1 MVCMVPFGSSIL
13 SKLAS
18 FPVDLSPTTA
28 GDPHA
33 SPVERYNSALFNPF
47 SEHNVATQSRSP
59 GVVGVD
65 PLNSETSQTR
75 LQSPASSLV
84 LISHPVALEE
94 EHDAVPPGPSV
105 LETDSLIFLPGNAA
119 RKCLYHCSWSS
130 CTKSYG
136 TLNHLNAHITM
147 QRHGSKRTPA
157 GEIHTILG

>member
-1 MVCMVPFGSSIL
+1 MVCILPFGSSSIL

-28 GDPHA
+28 GDQHA

-59 GVVGVD
+59 GVD
-65 PLNSETSQTR
+65 PLYSETSRTR

-84 LISHPVALEE
+84 PISHPVALEE

-136 TLNHLNAHITM
+136 TLNHLNAHIIM
-147 QRHGSKRTPA
+147 QRHGRKRTPA